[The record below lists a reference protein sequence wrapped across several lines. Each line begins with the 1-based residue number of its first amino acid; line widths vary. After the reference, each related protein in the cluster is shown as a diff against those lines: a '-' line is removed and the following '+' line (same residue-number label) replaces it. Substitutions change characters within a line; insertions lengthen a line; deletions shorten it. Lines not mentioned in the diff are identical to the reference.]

1 MPVTGRGPFVF
12 TAELAPLAPSARIQ
26 HLESTC
32 NRIAPAAL
40 VAPPEAVP
48 PQDEIVSVGVEIV
61 LDDKERQD
69 AEAWNRDIFQ
79 DEPGLHFFD
88 EFCFL
93 ISTRAGKVGLNFTA
107 TNKVVIF
114 DPNWNPSHYVRLTT
128 APTLVFS
135 SRHSL
140 SNSH

>member
-1 MPVTGRGPFVF
+1 MQRRGTG
-12 TAELAPLAPSARIQ
+12 
-26 HLESTC
+26 
-32 NRIAPAAL
+32 N
-40 VAPPEAVP
+40 
-48 PQDEIVSVGVEIV
+48 
-61 LDDKERQD
+61 
-69 AEAWNRDIFQ
+69 IFQ
-79 DEPGLHFFD
+79 DERLPLVE

-114 DPNWNPSHYVRLTT
+114 DPDWNPSHDVRLMT

-135 SRHSL
+135 SRRSL